1 MDDDQGMAASGAQ
14 RELSAE
20 SELTRL
26 HKRAKQ
32 IFLELVEHPEA
43 ERAAVLDQLCQ
54 GDAALREE
62 VSSLLIHHRHDSLIS
77 AQSRAALSSDG
88 GAPVAQPQS
97 PLGMRIGGILV
108 EREVGQGG
116 MSTVY
121 LGHDA
126 RLGRNV
132 ALKALRS
139 RSALDKETRSRFL
152 REARVLSRLKHANIC
167 EIYSYEETAEGDYLI
182 LEYID
187 GQRLRDVRTEALS
200 LRERDRIAVAL
211 ADAVRAAH
219 SAGVVHRDL
228 KPENVMLTRE
238 GQVKVLDF
246 GIAGLSGREDLAAS
260 AAAAHENAPST
271 ESGVDLAPTSTGPL
285 TTHGR
290 ILGTLQYMSPEQ
302 ARGEPISP
310 ASDVFSLGLLLYE
323 LYLGRS
329 VHPEGLASHALLARA
344 QQGVVAPIKGLS
356 RDRRRLLQRMMST
369 EPASRPTMTEVA
381 QALKSIR
388 DRRTR
393 LLFRSAVVAALGMLV
408 LGGVNY
414 VLEVTRAWTQA
425 EAARSQLDALADTL
439 VDDIFNRL
447 SIHDRR
453 VMLERLIRLPLNVL
467 SDLPDRLLQESLLR
481 FAERVGTAGRMR
493 LLTGDTTGAQTAF
506 MHMLWLDKLALSG
519 YDSATRRRKLTEHL
533 SEVASASDGCA
544 DPRSALVSYEQAS
557 AFYAQRIAAG
567 GDTKRWQ
574 SRLAMVL
581 LPLGL
586 TYLQSSNLPAAR
598 ATIARA
604 LTLYERL
611 RRESTGSKQRLF
623 RYLSAQLWRAQAE
636 TEYHATHF
644 DAALDAAN
652 QSIRGF
658 EILAEELPYVPDM
671 KANLGE
677 SYLVLGRLLQARGD
691 QSATLAALEKSRSI
705 LTPLHKA
712 DPNHSHLLTLLTLRW
727 LTVARLSRQRGE
739 LAAARDA
746 LAAADALTRRVTIES
761 LLIAQDARAQTLLE
775 LGRTEEARPLVE
787 HLSALGWQNAQT
799 HRDFAALAALRPAGP

>member
-1 MDDDQGMAASGAQ
+1 MDDDQSLAASEAQ

-20 SELTRL
+20 SERARL

-32 IFLELVEHPEA
+32 VFLDLVEHPEA
-43 ERAAVLDQLCQ
+43 ERTAVLDRLCQ

-62 VSSLLIHHRHDSLIS
+62 VSSLLVHHQHDSLIS
-77 AQSRAALSSDG
+77 AKSSADLSPDGAL
-88 GAPVAQPQS
+88 VAQPQS
-97 PLGMRIGGILV
+97 PLGKRIGGILV

-126 RLGRNV
+126 RLGRSV

-139 RSALDKETRSRFL
+139 RSGFDKETHSRFL

-211 ADAVRAAH
+211 ADAVRVAH

-246 GIAGLSGREDLAAS
+246 GIAGLSGREDLAVN
-260 AAAAHENAPST
+260 AAAAHENVPST
-271 ESGVDLAPTSTGPL
+271 GSGTDLSATSTGPL

-290 ILGTLQYMSPEQ
+290 ILGTLPYMSPEQ
-302 ARGEPISP
+302 ARGEPISL

-329 VHPEGLASHALLARA
+329 VHPEGLPFSALLARA

-381 QALKSIR
+381 QALQSIR
-388 DRRTR
+388 ERRTR
-393 LLFRSAVVAALGMLV
+393 LLLRSAVVAVLGMLV

-447 SIHDRR
+447 SIHDRH

-493 LLTGDTTGAQTAF
+493 LLTGDTAGAQTAF
-506 MHMLWLDKLALSG
+506 RHMLWLDELALSE
-519 YDSATRRRKLTEHL
+519 YDSTTRRRKLTEHL
-533 SEVASASDGCA
+533 SGVASASDGCA
-544 DPRSALVSYEQAS
+544 DLESALMSYEQAS

-567 GDTKRWQ
+567 GDTRRWR
-574 SRLAMVL
+574 SRLAMIS

-598 ATIARA
+598 SSIARA
-604 LTLYERL
+604 LTLYEQL

-623 RYLSAQLWRAQAE
+623 RYLSAQLLRSLAE
-636 TEYHATHF
+636 TEYYATHF
-644 DAALDAAN
+644 DAALNAAN

-677 SYLVLGRLLQARGD
+677 SYLVLGRMLQARGD
-691 QSATLAALEKSRSI
+691 LIAALAALEKSRSI
-705 LTPLHKA
+705 LTPLHQA

-739 LAAARDA
+739 LDAARDA
-746 LAAADALTRRVTIES
+746 LAAADALTTRVTIES

-787 HLSALGWQNAQT
+787 HLSALGWQNALT
-799 HRDFAALAALRPAGP
+799 HRDFAKLAALTPAAP